1 MKLTLMDNA
10 AELRARFFER
20 FVMTWEE
27 FQATHA
33 DWIAELA
40 DKGYTIDRNWYSQAY
55 MWDRMSPT
63 FPSVSFREALAVLR
77 SVEEPVL
84 FLSELPDHH
93 SKPRLFHAAE
103 HHTDFAAVCDPAEL
117 ADLLEEEWFKEYRL
131 AEQNMYNPNRVLPYD
146 VYVTDHDMT
155 WFIAFTSE
163 TTDWDS
169 ELTDP
174 MKAAESRYCICT
186 KSIDTN

>member
-1 MKLTLMDNA
+1 MKLTLLDNA

-33 DWIAELA
+33 DWIAVLA

-55 MWDRMSPT
+55 MWDRMSPA
-63 FPSVSFREALAVLR
+63 FPIVSFWDALAVLR
-77 SVEEPVL
+77 SVGEPVL
-84 FLSELPDHH
+84 FLSEAPDHH
-93 SKPRLFHAAE
+93 SSPRLFHE
-103 HHTDFAAVCDPAEL
+103 GEPHTDFAAECDGAEL

-131 AEQNMYNPNRVLPYD
+131 AEQNMYNPNRVLPYE
-146 VYVTDHDMT
+146 VYVTDRDMT
-155 WFIAFTSE
+155 WFIAFTNE

>member
-1 MKLTLMDNA
+1 MKLTLLDNA

-27 FQATHA
+27 FQTTHA
-33 DWIAELA
+33 DWIAALA
-40 DKGYTIDRNWYSQAY
+40 DKGHTIDRNWYTQAY

-63 FPSVSFREALAVLR
+63 FPSVPFRDALAILR
-77 SVEEPVL
+77 SVAEPVL
-84 FLSELPDHH
+84 FLSEAPDHL
-93 SKPRLFHAAE
+93 SRPRLFHE
-103 HHTDFAAVCDPAEL
+103 GEPHTDFAAVCDGAAL
-117 ADLLEEEWFKEYRL
+117 ADLLEEEWFEEYRL
-131 AEQNMYNPNRVLPYD
+131 AEQNMYNPNRVLPYE
-146 VYVTDHDMT
+146 VYVTDRDMS
-155 WFIAFTSE
+155 WFIAFTHE

-186 KSIDTN
+186 KSSETN

>member
-1 MKLTLMDNA
+1 MKLTLLDNA
-10 AELRARFFER
+10 AALRARFLTR

-27 FQATHA
+27 FQRSHA

-40 DKGYTIDRNWYSQAY
+40 DKGYTIDRNWYTKAY
-55 MWDRMSPT
+55 MWDRMSPA
-63 FPSVSFREALAVLR
+63 FPSMSFREALAVLR

-84 FLSELPDHH
+84 FLSEAPDHH
-93 SKPRLFHAAE
+93 SRPRLFHEGE
-103 HHTDFAAVCDPAEL
+103 HYTDFAAACDGAEL

-131 AEQNMYNPNRVLPYD
+131 AEQNMYNPNRVLPYE
-146 VYVTDHDMT
+146 VYVSDRDMT
-155 WFIAFTSE
+155 WFIAFTHE

-186 KSIDTN
+186 KPSETN

>member
-1 MKLTLMDNA
+1 MKLTLLDNA

-20 FVMTWEE
+20 FVQTWEE
-27 FQATHA
+27 FQHCHA

-40 DKGYTIDRNWYSQAY
+40 GKGYTIDRNWYSQTY
-55 MWDRMSPT
+55 MWDRMSPA

-77 SVEEPVL
+77 SVGEPVL
-84 FLSELPDHH
+84 FLSEAPDHH
-93 SKPRLFHAAE
+93 SRPRLFHE
-103 HHTDFAAVCDPAEL
+103 GEPHTDFAAVCDGAEL
-117 ADLLEEEWFKEYRL
+117 ADLLEEEWFEEYRL
-131 AEQNMYNPNRVLPYD
+131 AEQNMYNPNPILPQD
-146 VYVTDHDMT
+146 VYVTDRNMT
-155 WFIAFTSE
+155 WFVAYTHE

>member
-1 MKLTLMDNA
+1 MKLTLLDNA
-10 AELRARFFER
+10 AALRARFFER

-27 FQATHA
+27 FQLGHA
-33 DWIAELA
+33 DWIAALA
-40 DKGYTIDRNWYSQAY
+40 DKGYTIDRNWYSQTY
-55 MWDRMSPT
+55 MWDRMSPA

-77 SVEEPVL
+77 SVGEPVL
-84 FLSELPDHH
+84 FLSEAPDHH
-93 SKPRLFHAAE
+93 SRPRLFHE
-103 HHTDFAAVCDPAEL
+103 GEPHTDFAAVCDGAEL
-117 ADLLEEEWFKEYRL
+117 ADLLEEEWFEEYRL
-131 AEQNMYNPNRVLPYD
+131 AEQNMYNPNPILPQD
-146 VYVTDHDMT
+146 VYVTDRNMT
-155 WFIAFTSE
+155 WFVAFTHE

>member
-1 MKLTLMDNA
+1 MKLILLDNA
-10 AELRARFFER
+10 AALRARFFER

-27 FQATHA
+27 FELSHA

-40 DKGYTIDRNWYSQAY
+40 DKGHTIDRNWYSQAY
-55 MWDRMSPT
+55 MWDRMSPS
-63 FPSVSFREALAVLR
+63 FPSVSFRDALAVLR
-77 SVEEPVL
+77 SVGEPVL
-84 FLSELPDHH
+84 FLSEAPDHL
-93 SKPRLFHAAE
+93 SRPRLFHE
-103 HHTDFAAVCDPAEL
+103 GKHHTDFAAVCDGAEL
-117 ADLLEEEWFKEYRL
+117 ADLLEEEWFGEYRL

-146 VYVTDHDMT
+146 VYVSDRDMT
-155 WFIAFTSE
+155 WFIAFTHE

-186 KSIDTN
+186 KSSETN

>member
-1 MKLTLMDNA
+1 MKLTLLDNA
-10 AELRARFFER
+10 AALRARFFER

-27 FQATHA
+27 FQHSHA

-40 DKGYTIDRNWYSQAY
+40 EKGHTIDRNWYDQAY
-55 MWDRMSPT
+55 MWVRMSPA

-77 SVEEPVL
+77 SVAEPVL
-84 FLSELPDHH
+84 FLSEAPDHP
-93 SKPRLFHAAE
+93 SRPRLFHE
-103 HHTDFAAVCDPAEL
+103 GEPYTDFAAACDGAAL
-117 ADLLEEEWFKEYRL
+117 ADLLEAEWFGEYRL
-131 AEQNMYNPNRVLPYD
+131 AEQNMYNPNRVLPYE
-146 VYVTDHDMT
+146 VYVTDRDMS
-155 WFIAFTSE
+155 WFIAFTHE

-174 MKAAESRYCICT
+174 MKAAESRYCVCT

>member
-1 MKLTLMDNA
+1 MKLTLLNNA
-10 AELRARFFER
+10 AALRARFFER

-27 FQATHA
+27 FQAIHA
-33 DWIAELA
+33 DRIAALA

-55 MWDRMSPT
+55 MWDRMSPA

-77 SVEEPVL
+77 SVGEPVL
-84 FLSELPDHH
+84 FLSEAPDHL
-93 SKPRLFHAAE
+93 SRPRLFHEGE
-103 HHTDFAAVCDPAEL
+103 HHTDFAAVCDGAEL
-117 ADLLEEEWFKEYRL
+117 ADLLEAEWFGEYRL
-131 AEQNMYNPNRVLPYD
+131 AEQNMYNPNRVLPYE
-146 VYVTDHDMT
+146 VYVTDRDMT
-155 WFIAFTSE
+155 WFIAFTHE

-186 KSIDTN
+186 KSIDKN